1 MLFLVG
7 LCTKCN
13 FTEPCQF
20 TFNDTNSQNKSVVC
34 TRIVTNA
41 EIEVKYFNSSMS
53 NQVKVYCIQIFI
65 HSFIP
70 VLFLEIQTLTTTV
83 CLPCGK
89 RVIVDG
95 TCNTSTTDKNK
106 NGSTLS
112 LSWDNGTDNSYS
124 LLFIFTEVH
133 NAFPLLLCYDV
144 FVFRT

>member
-41 EIEVKYFNSSMS
+41 EIEVKYFNSSMP

-83 CLPCGK
+83 CLPCK
-89 RVIVDG
+89 DVKVNG
-95 TCNTSTTDKNK
+95 TCNTNTSDKNV
-106 NGSTLS
+106 NGSALL
-112 LSWDNGTDNSYS
+112 LSWDNRTDNSYS
-124 LLFIFTEVH
+124 YNLLFIFTEVH
-133 NAFPLLLCYDV
+133 NAFLLLLCYDV
-144 FVFRT
+144 SCV